1 MKTPDAADAA
11 RGYDEKETLVEENGA
26 QANGTEGTPKRCAD
40 CGLEYFPSIRRG
52 QSDDRIDRLFGLDVV
67 SALNIIMDLLHAS
80 HDRPGA
86 SEGTFAVW
94 NWLAGLRQM
103 VGPEQDS
110 AREWAKHIGELRA
123 QLLEFCKVGA
133 RQESLETQLVVNGGQ
148 TPVIRTRRSL
158 DLAKELATELY
169 ALDHIWKK
177 PSKAR
182 RPSKHILGTLELK
195 LHKVGFSEREIA
207 IADFD
212 GSLTNADSER
222 AINVAVERVKKRLKA
237 AEKHPGI
244 EAESGRFSDAAPEP
258 G

>member
-1 MKTPDAADAA
+1 
-11 RGYDEKETLVEENGA
+11 
-26 QANGTEGTPKRCAD
+26 
-40 CGLEYFPSIRRG
+40 
-52 QSDDRIDRLFGLDVV
+52 LDVV
-67 SALNIIMDLLHAS
+67 SAPNVIMDLLHSS

-110 AREWAKHIGELRA
+110 AREWAKHIAQLRA
-123 QLLEFCKVGA
+123 QLLDFCKVGA
-133 RQESLETQLVVNGGQ
+133 RQESLETQLVANGGQ
-148 TPVIRTRRSL
+148 TPVIRTRRAL

-207 IADFD
+207 LANFD
-212 GSLTNADSER
+212 GSLVDPDSER
-222 AINVAVERVKKRLKA
+222 GIGVAADRVKKRIKA
-237 AEKHPGI
+237 AEKNPGLEFA
-244 EAESGRFSDAAPEP
+244 EAALGSG
-258 G
+258 